1 VVNVSLKINVIKDK
15 VLSDNYF
22 ILRNVTYDIAKGEQA
37 PVRHIREVYDRG
49 NGATILLYNRDKK
62 TVVLT
67 RQFRI
72 ATYVNGN
79 QEGLLIEACAGL
91 LDDDEPEVCAR
102 KEAIEET
109 GFRVDE
115 VEKVFELYMSPGG
128 VTELISFYLAEY
140 DDSLRASAGG
150 GIDDEDIEVLEIPFD
165 RAMEMMKTGEIRDG
179 KTVILLQ
186 LLAMRN
192 IMSCYTGGYVT
203 QNSNKAIRKI

>member
-1 VVNVSLKINVIKDK
+1 VVNVSHKINVIKDK
-15 VLSDNYF
+15 ILSDNYF
-22 ILRNVTYDIAKGEQA
+22 ILRNVTYDIAKGDEP

-49 NGATILLYNRDKK
+49 NGATILLYNRHKK

-72 ATYVNGN
+72 ATWVNGN
-79 QEGLLIEACAGL
+79 QDGMLIEACAGL

-109 GFRVDE
+109 GFQVGE
-115 VEKVFELYMSPGG
+115 VEKVYELYMSPGG
-128 VTELISFYLAEY
+128 VTELISFYFAEY
-140 DDSLRASAGG
+140 DDSQRASAGG
-150 GIDDEDIEVLEIPFD
+150 GIDDEDIEVLEIPFI
-165 RAMEMMKTGEIRDG
+165 RAMEMMKNGQIRDG

-192 IMSCYTGGYVT
+192 IMS
-203 QNSNKAIRKI
+203 